1 MKKTLI
7 YAMLLFMGLSL
18 QAQNLYV
25 VPITGEEEEYL
36 LSVRPRIEFG
46 DGTVTVSRT
55 TYQLDDIRK
64 LSFTSAAE
72 TSIAVQKEE
81 EKNKIFLYPNPVQDE
96 LNLRVDM
103 PIQGLTYRVFD
114 LSGRS
119 ILSGKIHSETM
130 QIQMQ
135 NLQKGTYVL
144 RVERSVE
151 IIQSFKIIKQ

>member
-1 MKKTLI
+1 MKKILI

-36 LSVRPRIEFG
+36 LSVRPRIVFG

-64 LSFTSAAE
+64 LSFTSATE
-72 TSIAVQKEE
+72 TSITVRPEE
-81 EKNKIFLYPNPVQDE
+81 EKSKILLYPNPVQDE
-96 LNLRVDM
+96 LNLRVEIPTQDLNYRILDLNGRQM
-103 PIQGLTYRVFD
+103 LTGRV
-114 LSGRS
+114 
-119 ILSGKIHSETM
+119 HSETM

-135 NLQKGTYVL
+135 NFQKGTYIL
-144 RVERSVE
+144 RVERSGQT
-151 IIQSFKIIKQ
+151 IQSFKIIKL